1 MTEKQKFRRFLGKKV
16 KLSFQVFFEFFLV
29 EDFDRKENSPGNE
42 ATFRRLFFPLGGSS
56 HVVAEAGI
64 NGVVVIVVVVAV
76 VVLFVAVGCARGVVG
91 TIYIK
96 LCEYF
101 S

>member
-1 MTEKQKFRRFLGKKV
+1 M
-16 KLSFQVFFEFFLV
+16 V

-42 ATFRRLFFPLGGSS
+42 ATFRRLFFPLGGGS

-76 VVLFVAVGCARGVVG
+76 VVLFVAVGCDRGVVG
-91 TIYIK
+91 TIYNK